1 MQIYIP
7 ENIRTV
13 LDILH
18 NNGYEAYIVGGC
30 VRDAVMGKEPD
41 DYDICTSAYPE
52 QIKECFAGFTTIDTG
67 IRFGTVVVVSS
78 GENVEV
84 TTYRIDGKYSD
95 GRHPESVTFTPS
107 LREDLARRDFT
118 VNALAYSEEEGVM
131 DFFSGEKAIEEQIIE
146 AVGEA
151 EKRFEEDSLR
161 IMRALRFASV
171 LGFAIEKSTD
181 EAIRRLFY
189 TLKKVSMERIQ
200 TELVKLIMGKDAD
213 RILMSYSSE
222 LKETIEG
229 IKPCTVN
236 SMPENKAYRL
246 GVIFPENTDKYLKKL
261 KFDNR
266 TTRSAK
272 NTAEIR
278 KGIFPEKED
287 DVLMLLNRYG
297 EEIVK
302 LFAEEH
308 GRSNFLLTILN
319 KKPCYSIKQLNITGS
334 DLIREGIA
342 PGPEIGDLLEK
353 ILTLVIS
360 GTIRNTKEDISAYIK
375 KEFNGKVK

>member
-1 MQIYIP
+1 
-7 ENIRTV
+7 
-13 LDILH
+13 
-18 NNGYEAYIVGGC
+18 
-30 VRDAVMGKEPD
+30 
-41 DYDICTSAYPE
+41 
-52 QIKECFAGFTTIDTG
+52 
-67 IRFGTVVVVSS
+67 
-78 GENVEV
+78 
-84 TTYRIDGKYSD
+84 
-95 GRHPESVTFTPS
+95 
-107 LREDLARRDFT
+107 
-118 VNALAYSEEEGVM
+118 
-131 DFFSGEKAIEEQIIE
+131 
-146 AVGEA
+146 
-151 EKRFEEDSLR
+151 
-161 IMRALRFASV
+161 
-171 LGFAIEKSTD
+171 
-181 EAIRRLFY
+181 
-189 TLKKVSMERIQ
+189 
-200 TELVKLIMGKDAD
+200 MGKDAD

-278 KGIFPEKED
+278 KGIFPEKEE

-308 GRSNFLLTILN
+308 GMSNYLLTILN

-360 GTIRNTKEDISAYIK
+360 GTIRNTKEDISDPLQ
-375 KEFNGKVK
+375 